1 MDSLTGNGKPQQG
14 ALAAKQLQP
23 TMATRN
29 PALSTTN
36 LLHELDAAAQ
46 EVIGK
51 VAAAQ
56 VSTLCALQ
64 PSHHCSHKHTMNIFG
79 IMIRIYCRGCGAH

>member
-1 MDSLTGNGKPQQG
+1 MPGLLKASGHTDGTYMDTNSVQGLVESVTGSGKPQQG
-14 ALAAKQLQP
+14 AVVAKQLQP
-23 TMATRN
+23 TMATSN

-46 EVIGK
+46 EVIGR

-56 VSTLCALQ
+56 VQTQRRLQ
-64 PSHHCSHKHTMNIFG
+64 C
-79 IMIRIYCRGCGAH
+79 Y